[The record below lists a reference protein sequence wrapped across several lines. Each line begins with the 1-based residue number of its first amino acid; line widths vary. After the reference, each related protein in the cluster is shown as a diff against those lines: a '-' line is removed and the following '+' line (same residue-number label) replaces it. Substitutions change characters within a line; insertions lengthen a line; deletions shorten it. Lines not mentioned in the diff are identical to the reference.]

1 MAEKLVQ
8 IDRRILYAS
17 LLLIM
22 VIGLLLFKTEE
33 QVVSV
38 MMLFLLILIA
48 ISNIAYIYTRYKKK

>member
-8 IDRRILYAS
+8 IDRRVLYAS
-17 LLLIM
+17 LVLIM
-22 VIGLLLFKTEE
+22 VIGLLLFNTEE
-33 QVVSV
+33 QVVSA